1 MAAKILEKLDIL
13 NDQAKILLAQR
24 EKINRLRSGRRK
36 KSLISPL
43 TFDFQFEF
51 EQPTTKSTLKT
62 VSSITEDKSHDIKK
76 QRRCVSF
83 KSEPDHKRSHFEKS
97 NLRPYFLP
105 TKAKKQDNKSI
116 ERLQPVK
123 ENLKSRSIR
132 PFLFLKDT
140 SENRSSQSVYCGNLV
155 CTEGVIDMLKFDLQ
169 VFETA
174 GWPRSR
180 LTTTPAKNKPT
191 MAFDSVGLEDYV
203 NKRKTSP
210 PQMNDFNIKE
220 SKSTRNDQLTE
231 HCSVRKKALLPLCF
245 EDELKKSNAKIISI
259 NSPKTAVSQME
270 KNYTNPIIFHETRY
284 VQMLLLTKNKFP
296 LHPMGSEN
304 IYPYKRTN
312 FTLERNCGVLKS
324 LTSGQSITPSNLK
337 RTVPTAWRKN
347 IQTTPFEVKCRVVE
361 DKQKRK
367 NNKPILENRS
377 WSKLHNF
384 SQTFSSLTKK
394 FVGFLDKTVIQERN
408 TKTGKFERMFS
419 TTKPMNSHKFSAST
433 VKSCSKPL
441 KNILKVHKL
450 NNITPLDD
458 LLNF

>member
-13 NDQAKILLAQR
+13 NDQEKILLAQR
-24 EKINRLRSGRRK
+24 EKINRLQTGRRK

-62 VSSITEDKSHDIKK
+62 VSRITEDKSHDIKK

-140 SENRSSQSVYCGNLV
+140 SEVENRSHELYSYNGPAYRKPFGSSIFSPVLS
-155 CTEGVIDMLKFDLQ
+155 I
-169 VFETA
+169 
-174 GWPRSR
+174 RSNAYKKER
-180 LTTTPAKNKPT
+180 
-191 MAFDSVGLEDYV
+191 DSTLF
-203 NKRKTSP
+203 R
-210 PQMNDFNIKE
+210 E

-245 EDELKKSNAKIISI
+245 EDELKKSNAKIINI

-304 IYPYKRTN
+304 IYPHKRTN

-361 DKQKRK
+361 DKLKRK

-458 LLNF
+458 LLNFSSKA